1 MTHAIPEIKAME
13 MQNIKLPQKVQL
25 PNGLP
30 LFLINEG
37 VHEVIRLDM
46 LFKGGYA
53 VQSKPLQA
61 LFTNRMLREGSSV
74 LSATDVSRKLDS
86 CGAWIE
92 TYSSQNCN
100 HITLYTLRRHL
111 PELLKMLAEIV
122 KKEFDL
128 RPYAIIKTLDLRKP
142 VFKKTA
148 AYGHF
153 GYKGFAWE
161 RLDRVDDLKKYL

>member
-1 MTHAIPEIKAME
+1 MAHAIPEIKAMD

-25 PNGLP
+25 PNGVP

-37 VHEVIRLDM
+37 VREVIRLDL
-46 LFKGGYA
+46 LFGGGYA

-74 LSATDVSRKLDS
+74 LNAAAVSRRIDS

-111 PELLKMLAEIV
+111 SVICL
-122 KKEFDL
+122 
-128 RPYAIIKTLDLRKP
+128 PYLW
-142 VFKKTA
+142 
-148 AYGHF
+148 G
-153 GYKGFAWE
+153 
-161 RLDRVDDLKKYL
+161 